1 MYYQI
6 RLISSSLTIAL
17 NQGVSEFEAE
27 LIIPLLGIL
36 TGMIVPITVFIWLY
50 KDNKGKRDVILE
62 ISKNIED
69 SAQLEKLLTI
79 FEDRKKEPIDYRRN
93 GVVTI
98 FVGFGLYLLG
108 FLALGAVLEGVGGLV
123 TLIGIG
129 TLIAGYLYPN
139 TGRELTNAVEEFE
152 KQ

>member
-6 RLISSSLTIAL
+6 KLISSYLTIAL
-17 NQGVSEFEAE
+17 NERTSEFEAE
-27 LIIPLLGIL
+27 LIIPILGIL
-36 TGMIVPITVFIWLY
+36 TGMVVPIAVFIWLY
-50 KDNKGKRDVILE
+50 KENKGKRDTILE

-69 SAQLEKLLTI
+69 PAQLEKLLTI
-79 FEDRKKEPIDYRRN
+79 FDDRKKEPIDYRRN

-108 FLALGAVLEGVGGLV
+108 FLALGSVLEGVGGLV

-139 TGRELTNAVEEFE
+139 TGSELTNAVEEFE

>member
-6 RLISSSLTIAL
+6 KLISSYLTIAL
-17 NQGVSEFEAE
+17 NQGTSGFEAE
-27 LIIPLLGIL
+27 LIIPIMGIL
-36 TGMIVPITVFIWLY
+36 TGMVVPIAVFVWLY
-50 KDNKGKRDVILE
+50 HEGKGKRDTILE
-62 ISKNIED
+62 ITKHLD
-69 SAQLEKLLTI
+69 DPTQVEKLLGI
-79 FEDRKKEPIDYRRN
+79 FDERKKEPIDYRRN

-98 FVGFGLYLLG
+98 FVGLGLYLLG
-108 FLALGAVLEGVGGLV
+108 FLALGSVLEGVGALV

-139 TGRELTNAVEEFE
+139 TGKELTNAVEEFE